1 MYEFVFVKSRK
12 RESHVVVAI
21 IIATVVI
28 VIIFIIFIIVII
40 VCVPRS
46 GASRTT
52 GWKDGYL
59 LRLAHCPHS
68 SRCELWVLPI
78 DKWPRMPYP
87 VICWLVAS
95 NSMYLFFLP
104 TLLSILSPFPSNFEN
119 TFNSAR
125 MTGFFYGETMT
136 GTCQGTNFRG
146 EFLLVWEGRL

>member
-1 MYEFVFVKSRK
+1 MYEFVFVKSRR

-21 IIATVVI
+21 IIVTVVI
-28 VIIFIIFIIVII
+28 VIIFIIVII

-78 DKWPRMPYP
+78 DKWPRMRYP

-104 TLLSILSPFPSNFEN
+104 TLLSILSPFPSNSEN

-125 MTGFFYGETMT
+125 MAGFFVGETMT
-136 GTCQGTNFRG
+136 ETCQGTNFRG
-146 EFLLVWEGRL
+146 EFPPVWEGRL